1 MIDRTHDGLPIRRA
15 GMQHRYVTL
24 AVCGLLLLAV
34 GLVFGQTGRFEFINL
49 DDTRGVYNPH
59 VTAGLTV
66 PGIVW
71 AFSRELSGP
80 RWAGSL

>member
-1 MIDRTHDGLPIRRA
+1 MIDRTHDDLPIRGA

-34 GLVFGQTGRFEFINL
+34 GLVFGQTARYEFINL
-49 DDTRGVYNPH
+49 NDDRSVYNNPH

-66 PGIVW
+66 SGI
-71 AFSRELSGP
+71 ALGINSRRP
-80 RWAGSL
+80 A